1 MLTRHPKLYKCSA
14 QFEVFLVPSIT
25 FWWDILEPRAYKRLS
40 AEECIFW
47 WHALLWLQCAAPFV
61 SAQTSKTFAGIR
73 DNEARERNHKSCG
86 LCNRLDFCAAQA
98 AYIFN
103 KPSARL
109 CEISFWDFGNAA
121 VLNNES
127 QRLEMAFINKSPCQR
142 AAADR

>member
-1 MLTRHPKLYKCSA
+1 LYQHKLPKLS
-14 QFEVFLVPSIT
+14 QVFEIT
-25 FWWDILEPRAYKRLS
+25 KRGK
-40 AEECIFW
+40 ETI
-47 WHALLWLQCAAPFV
+47 
-61 SAQTSKTFAGIR
+61 
-73 DNEARERNHKSCG
+73 NHG

-109 CEISFWDFGNAA
+109 YEISFWDFGNAA

-142 AAADR
+142 AAAVG